1 MRRSISIA
9 LVTALLIFGT
19 STSSQAAIKFTTAAS
34 AIEKSACKPTSEISL
49 SKSGPLFCTKGIWTL
64 MPKSKDNVSTRAYRT
79 IIERYNSKSDATPKL
94 SVHLDPLAGNWK
106 NGIVKSINVAARLWG
121 TSTESEKTIPIY
133 VSETSSYISE
143 NLSSDGITES
153 QADRDRNKEAA
164 SRGGG
169 QAGFH
174 GQYFDFI
181 FSEKTSKSTGYYQ
194 AGSHEY
200 THYSQMVFSQYRSTQ
215 GLKEFWINE
224 GCASYIGMSLG
235 GLIGFPQNQRT
246 ELINYLKRQQK
257 PAKLTLFS
265 QQDEKLYSN
274 AHFNE
279 IFDTGA
285 VACEALVAIAGVNSL
300 ENYFRALSQTD
311 STPESVFP
319 EVFGTSLPSMIAL
332 LQQYVDSVRSGHEMS
347 FNQLNQGFEKIKI

>member
-1 MRRSISIA
+1 MRRTGSVA
-9 LVTALLIFGT
+9 LVLAILIFGAT
-19 STSSQAAIKFTTAAS
+19 TTSQAAIKYTTSAN

-49 SKSGPLFCTKGIWTL
+49 SKTGPLYCKKGVWSLIA
-64 MPKSKDNVSTRAYRT
+64 KSQDNVSTRAYGT
-79 IIERYNSKSDATPKL
+79 ILERYNSKSDATPKL

-121 TSTESEKTIPIY
+121 TSTESERTIPIY

-143 NLSSDGITES
+143 NLSSDGITEN
-153 QADRDRNKEAA
+153 QADKDRNKEAA

-246 ELINYLKRQQK
+246 ELISYLKRQQK
-257 PAKLTLFS
+257 PAQLTFFS
-265 QQDEKLYSN
+265 KQDEKLYSN
-274 AHFNE
+274 PHFNE

-285 VACEALVAIAGVNSL
+285 VACEALVALAGVNSL
-300 ENYFRALSQTD
+300 ENYFRYLAQTD

-319 EVFGTSLPSMIAL
+319 EVFGSPMTSMIAL
-332 LQQYVDSVRSGHEMS
+332 LQLYVDSVRSGHEMS
-347 FNQLNQGFEKIKI
+347 LNQLNQGFKKIKI